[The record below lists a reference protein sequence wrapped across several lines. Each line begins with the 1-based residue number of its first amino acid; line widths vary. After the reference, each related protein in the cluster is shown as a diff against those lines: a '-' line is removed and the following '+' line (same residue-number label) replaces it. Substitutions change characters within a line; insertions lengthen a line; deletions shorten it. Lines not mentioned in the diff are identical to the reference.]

1 MRQREARE
9 KGNNYATLR
18 GNFQWQMKKR
28 WKLFCERPNHE
39 ISSVSCYFLQ
49 WAASKLF
56 LLFKLVNSANVCPF
70 VTLDVLAMFG
80 VNLQYSYTSL
90 SATRN
95 ILARKWKTDVPKRNQ
110 THNSLD
116 CEIQR
121 PRRNNNRITFTKQE
135 GGHRSGHKPAIFALV
150 WILDL
155 VFFFWLQG
163 WFS

>member
-1 MRQREARE
+1 MYIPFSTLVLCNEKGLGVGIPIRGKTRRGRKTETAIVRQREARE

-56 LLFKLVNSANVCPF
+56 LLFKFVNSANVCPF
-70 VTLDVLAMFG
+70 VTLHVLAMFG

-95 ILARKWKTDVPKRNQ
+95 ILARK
-110 THNSLD
+110 
-116 CEIQR
+116 
-121 PRRNNNRITFTKQE
+121 
-135 GGHRSGHKPAIFALV
+135 
-150 WILDL
+150 
-155 VFFFWLQG
+155 
-163 WFS
+163 